1 MVNGQCFQE
10 AVQQYADSRRSFTDR
25 AIGLIYAELDSLL
38 IALPLAAAPLIA
50 PLLPAAATA
59 APVAATKFTSGDA
72 AALARFG
79 QEAADLQAQRGMTSF
94 GATWSTLANLAPQSD
109 ELSEGLFVYRAGEQ
123 IRGAMTVSNATN
135 ALRIGQLEGF
145 GDGAGTSLVQAAV
158 RESIARGFGGRII
171 LTASDQAKGFY
182 EKLGFVLTD
191 PGNNVYT
198 LSTNAAQSLM
208 QKR

>member
-1 MVNGQCFQE
+1 
-10 AVQQYADSRRSFTDR
+10 
-25 AIGLIYAELDSLL
+25 
-38 IALPLAAAPLIA
+38 
-50 PLLPAAATA
+50 
-59 APVAATKFTSGDA
+59 
-72 AALARFG
+72 
-79 QEAADLQAQRGMTSF
+79 
-94 GATWSTLANLAPQSD
+94 
-109 ELSEGLFVYRAGEQ
+109 
-123 IRGAMTVSNATN
+123 MTVSNATN

-158 RESIARGFGGRII
+158 RESIARGFGGQII